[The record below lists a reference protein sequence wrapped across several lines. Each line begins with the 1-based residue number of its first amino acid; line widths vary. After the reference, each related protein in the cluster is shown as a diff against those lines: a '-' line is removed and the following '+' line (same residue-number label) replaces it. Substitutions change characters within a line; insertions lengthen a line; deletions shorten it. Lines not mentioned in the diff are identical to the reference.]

1 MIHVVRLLVA
11 VAASLLLI
19 SGLAAMAAG
28 FRIEGLYVSALGVAG
43 LVVVLLERQR
53 YGTADDERRP
63 NAERHRPTEEVFMDP
78 STGQRTRVW
87 IDPGTGERSYR
98 PD

>member
-11 VAASLLLI
+11 GAASLLLVG
-19 SGLAAMAAG
+19 GLAAIAAG
-28 FRIEGLYVSALGVAG
+28 FRLEGLYVAGLGVAG

-53 YGTADDERRP
+53 YGAGDGERRP

-78 STGQRTRVW
+78 SSGQRTRVW
-87 IDPGTGERSYR
+87 IDPVTGERSYR